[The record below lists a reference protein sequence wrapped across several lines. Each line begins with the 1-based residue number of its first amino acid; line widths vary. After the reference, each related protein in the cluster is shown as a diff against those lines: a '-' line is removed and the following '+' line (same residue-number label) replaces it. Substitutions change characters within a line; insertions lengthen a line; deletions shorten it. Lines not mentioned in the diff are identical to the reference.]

1 MPTNII
7 SLLFPQRTGSA
18 LTTAKKSWN
27 NGVISSCQYLQEKC
41 DVKKLS
47 QSAFDKAKEAYNNSG
62 NETKDHIPASTP
74 DSSESVANQKED
86 DSSE

>member
-1 MPTNII
+1 M
-7 SLLFPQRTGSA
+7 
-18 LTTAKKSWN
+18 
-27 NGVISSCQYLQEKC
+27 
-41 DVKKLS
+41 KKLS